1 MLTIRFLD
9 VLSRNFWNKTL
20 RSLFVLENDIAELD
34 GALATRNQADL
45 QLMAPKI
52 KLNLVVNNQS
62 SSLQRRRFLKHDLHQ
77 MNARISA
84 SVLSLLQDVD
94 YILRSCCQLLPYSQ
108 GGHHSRYLSLFYLS
122 DFLFIFSNSRISFLT
137 QTQRDLCL
145 LLDTKTSKL

>member
-9 VLSRNFWNKTL
+9 VLSKNFWNKTL

-77 MNARISA
+77 MNARVSA

>member
-1 MLTIRFLD
+1 M
-9 VLSRNFWNKTL
+9 SKNFWNKTL

>member
-1 MLTIRFLD
+1 M
-9 VLSRNFWNKTL
+9 
-20 RSLFVLENDIAELD
+20 ENDIAELD

>member
-9 VLSRNFWNKTL
+9 VLSKNFWNKTL

-62 SSLQRRRFLKHDLHQ
+62 SSLQRRRFLKHDLYQ

>member
-9 VLSRNFWNKTL
+9 VLSKNFWNKTL
-20 RSLFVLENDIAELD
+20 RSLFVLENDIAEPD

>member
-1 MLTIRFLD
+1 M
-9 VLSRNFWNKTL
+9 
-20 RSLFVLENDIAELD
+20 ENDIAELD

-45 QLMAPKI
+45 QLMAPKL

>member
-9 VLSRNFWNKTL
+9 VLSKNFWNKTL
-20 RSLFVLENDIAELD
+20 RSLFVLENNIAELD

-62 SSLQRRRFLKHDLHQ
+62 NSLQRRRFLKHDLHQ

>member
-1 MLTIRFLD
+1 M
-9 VLSRNFWNKTL
+9 
-20 RSLFVLENDIAELD
+20 ENDIAELD

-122 DFLFIFSNSRISFLT
+122 DFLFLFSNSRISFLT

>member
-9 VLSRNFWNKTL
+9 VLSKNFWNKTL

-84 SVLSLLQDVD
+84 SVLSLLQVD

>member
-1 MLTIRFLD
+1 M
-9 VLSRNFWNKTL
+9 
-20 RSLFVLENDIAELD
+20 ENDIAELD

-84 SVLSLLQDVD
+84 SILSLLQDVD

>member
-1 MLTIRFLD
+1 M
-9 VLSRNFWNKTL
+9 
-20 RSLFVLENDIAELD
+20 ENDIAELD

-77 MNARISA
+77 MNARVSA

>member
-1 MLTIRFLD
+1 M
-9 VLSRNFWNKTL
+9 
-20 RSLFVLENDIAELD
+20 ENDIAELD

-94 YILRSCCQLLPYSQ
+94 YILRSCCQLLLYSQ

>member
-9 VLSRNFWNKTL
+9 VLSKNFWNKTL
-20 RSLFVLENDIAELD
+20 RSLFVLENNIAELD
-34 GALATRNQADL
+34 GALVTRNQADL

>member
-1 MLTIRFLD
+1 M
-9 VLSRNFWNKTL
+9 
-20 RSLFVLENDIAELD
+20 ENNIAELD

>member
-1 MLTIRFLD
+1 M
-9 VLSRNFWNKTL
+9 
-20 RSLFVLENDIAELD
+20 ENDIAELD

-84 SVLSLLQDVD
+84 NVLSLLQDVD

>member
-1 MLTIRFLD
+1 MLTIRFPD
-9 VLSRNFWNKTL
+9 VLSKNFWNKTL

-84 SVLSLLQDVD
+84 SILSLLQDVD